1 MSLRLLKRG
10 YLPALQLDLF
20 IAHKWYNK
28 NMATNN
34 PRISKSGV
42 TTTGRFPLYSNSPE
56 VQDADPSLVRLVR
69 GNSLSSLYLSLGN
82 LTADDI
88 DGNDSE
94 SVDIVGDEST
104 GEGSSGDGFRSG
116 VPSSSDISIVSNTVV
131 YDAAGNPS
139 VTLVF
144 KVKNSSGETLK
155 GMNAKVEL
163 V

>member
-1 MSLRLLKRG
+1 
-10 YLPALQLDLF
+10 
-20 IAHKWYNK
+20 
-28 NMATNN
+28 MATKN

-56 VQDADPSLVRLVR
+56 INDADPSLVRIVR
-69 GNSLSSLYLSLGN
+69 GNSLSALYLSMGSDLLSEDVDVLDGE
-82 LTADDI
+82 LVQG
-88 DGNDSE
+88 DGNAVSD
-94 SVDIVGDEST
+94 GDKST
-104 GEGSSGDGFRSG
+104 DGEVFRRG
-116 VPSSSDISIVSNTVV
+116 VPNVSDISIVSNTVV

>member
-1 MSLRLLKRG
+1 
-10 YLPALQLDLF
+10 
-20 IAHKWYNK
+20 
-28 NMATNN
+28 MATKN

-42 TTTGRFPLYSNSPE
+42 TTTGRFPLFSNSPE
-56 VQDADPSLVRLVR
+56 VNDADPSLVRLVA
-69 GNSLSSLYLSLGN
+69 GNSLSALYLAVGSDL
-82 LTADDI
+82 LSEDVDAL
-88 DGNDSE
+88 DGTLVTGEERS
-94 SVDIVGDEST
+94 GDEGNKST
-104 GEGSSGDGFRSG
+104 DGEVFRKG
-116 VPSSSDISIVSNTVV
+116 VPNVSDISIVSNTVV

>member
-1 MSLRLLKRG
+1 
-10 YLPALQLDLF
+10 
-20 IAHKWYNK
+20 
-28 NMATNN
+28 MATNN

-56 VQDADPSLVRLVR
+56 VQDADPSLVRFVR
-69 GNSLSSLYLSLGN
+69 GNSLSALYLANGN
-82 LTADDI
+82 LGADDI
-88 DGNDSE
+88 EIVTEEVTDG
-94 SVDIVGDEST
+94 T
-104 GEGSSGDGFRSG
+104 GGDGTGGDGSFRSG
-116 VPSSSDISIVSNTVV
+116 VPNVSDISIVSNTVV

-139 VTLVF
+139 VTLIF

>member
-1 MSLRLLKRG
+1 
-10 YLPALQLDLF
+10 
-20 IAHKWYNK
+20 
-28 NMATNN
+28 MATKN

-42 TTTGRFPLYSNSPE
+42 TTTGRFPLFSNSPE
-56 VQDADPSLVRLVR
+56 VNDADPSLVRLVA
-69 GNSLSSLYLSLGN
+69 GNSLSALYLSAGSDL
-82 LTADDI
+82 LSEDI
-88 DGNDSE
+88 DLLDETLVEGE
-94 SVDIVGDEST
+94 GDVEAEGEEST
-104 GEGSSGDGFRSG
+104 DGEVFRRG
-116 VPSSSDISIVSNTVV
+116 VPNVSDISIVSNTVV

>member
-1 MSLRLLKRG
+1 
-10 YLPALQLDLF
+10 
-20 IAHKWYNK
+20 
-28 NMATNN
+28 MASNN

-69 GNSLSSLYLSLGN
+69 GNSLSSLYLSQGN
-82 LTADDI
+82 LMADDI
-88 DGNDSE
+88 DMIDAE
-94 SVDIVGDEST
+94 IVD
-104 GEGSSGDGFRSG
+104 GEGNSSSSSENDNSDGGFRNG